1 MEFEELYQ
9 DIILDHSRKPRN
21 FGQLPDANYHAHGDN
36 PLCGDEVTVHV
47 KLGSQDEIE
56 GIAFTGNGCSIC
68 MASASLMTGKVK
80 HKSRAE
86 SELMIRNFHQM
97 LTGEPQT
104 PPDKQLGDLRAL
116 EGVRKFP
123 LRVKCATLPWHALE
137 EALRKPVSHEAHFS
151 VDAEET

>member
-21 FGQLPDANYHAHGDN
+21 FGELAGADYHAHGDN

-47 KLGSQDEIE
+47 KLGPQDRIE
-56 GIAFTGNGCSIC
+56 GISFTGNGCSIC
-68 MASASLMTGKVK
+68 MASASLMTAKVK
-80 HKSRAE
+80 QKTRAE
-86 SELMIRNFHQM
+86 SEQLMQSFHSM
-97 LTGEPQT
+97 LTGEVQT
-104 PPDKQLGDLRAL
+104 TPDKQLGDLRAL

-137 EALRKPVSHEAHFS
+137 QALRKPASHEAHFS
-151 VDAEET
+151 IDADKS